1 MQAGDAIFIPE
12 GWWHQIDSAA
22 NTIAV
27 NLWWRSAFD
36 KQLGSH
42 MDSYYLTR
50 TLQSLTEKQKATLL
64 SREVP
69 LEEMGLSQSTVE
81 RLRRAAGMK
90 DKEVIQSATWAL
102 AKSED
107 RPAWKRQRVEEDGKQ
122 DQQGTQSGFMTTQNP
137 RRSHAA
143 TCCSFLTEHALQCRS
158 WCESDVSA
166 HERWKC

>member
-27 NLWWRSAFD
+27 NIWWRSAFD

-42 MDSYYLTR
+42 MDAYYLTR

-69 LEEMGLSQSTVE
+69 LEDMGLSQSMVE
-81 RLRRAAGMK
+81 QMCRAAGIK
-90 DKEVIQSATWAL
+90 DKEVMQSAILAL

-107 RPAWKRQRVEEDGKQ
+107 RPTRKRQRVEQDGMQ
-122 DQQGTQSGFMTTQNP
+122 DQQGTPFGSMNTQNP
-137 RRSHAA
+137 GPSHAA
-143 TCCSFLTEHALQCRS
+143 TCCSFLTEHALLCRIG
-158 WCESDVSA
+158 V
-166 HERWKC
+166 

>member
-27 NLWWRSAFD
+27 NIWWHSAFD
-36 KQLGSH
+36 KQLRGH

-50 TLQSLTEKQKATLL
+50 TLQSLANKQMATLL

-69 LEEMGLSQSTVE
+69 LEDMGLSPSKVE
-81 RLRRAAGMK
+81 RLCRAAGMK

-107 RPAWKRQRVEEDGKQ
+107 RPAQKRQRVEELGKQ
-122 DQQGTQSGFMTTQNP
+122 DQQGTPSGYMTHP
-137 RRSHAA
+137 
-143 TCCSFLTEHALQCRS
+143 
-158 WCESDVSA
+158 
-166 HERWKC
+166 KP

>member
-22 NTIAV
+22 NTIAI
-27 NLWWRSAFD
+27 NIWWRSAFD

-64 SREVP
+64 STEVP
-69 LEEMGLSQSTVE
+69 LEEMGFSPSMVE
-81 RLRRAAGMK
+81 RLCRAAGMK

-107 RPAWKRQRVEEDGKQ
+107 RPTRKRQRVEEDGKQ
-122 DQQGTQSGFMTTQNP
+122 NQQGTPPGFMTHP
-137 RRSHAA
+137 
-143 TCCSFLTEHALQCRS
+143 
-158 WCESDVSA
+158 
-166 HERWKC
+166 KP